1 MCGIAGVVF
10 GARQGAPEA
19 LGRAMCDGLRHRGPD
34 AQGWAELPQ
43 HAGLFA
49 HTRLSVIDLS
59 DRGRQPFWSRC
70 GQVALVFNG
79 EIYGFESLRA
89 ELEASGSQLV
99 SHTDTEVILERYLRF
114 GAEGLHTLEGMF
126 ALALFDAR
134 TQRLLLMRDRTGKKP
149 LYWTRRPD
157 GAIAFASEVKAL
169 SALPGLTL
177 EPEPAHL
184 AEYLTFGYVG
194 TPRSLYKGLN
204 KLPPATQLICEGP
217 DAEPGLHRYWQLPS
231 PRATRDVTV
240 AEAVQEVRQTL
251 GDAVQRRMVADVP
264 LGAFLSGGVDS
275 SVIVAE
281 MAQRSSQPVRT
292 FAVGFEDDHT
302 FDERSYAREIAERF
316 GADHTELVV
325 KATPSDLLGKLLW
338 HHDEPYGDSSALAVY
353 AVSKATREHVTV
365 VLSGDGGD
373 EVYGGYTRFRG
384 GVVADRVPNVA
395 ARAAHQVL
403 SRLPEPKGYK
413 NPISLLRR
421 FVEHAERNE
430 DEQLL
435 SWNTY
440 FASEAL
446 QRLLRPDVV
455 GPSFD
460 PWAVMAPQ
468 VDLLRQ
474 AKNSGADRLDQI
486 LRHNLQTYL
495 LDDLLVKTD
504 RMTMAVS
511 LEARSPFLDTEVLN
525 SAFTLPSS
533 LKIRGR
539 SLKWLLKEAYRGILP
554 DHILDRQ
561 KHGFGVPIGAWW
573 RGQARELVHD
583 LLLSPGTKC
592 QDMLQISEVRRLVDE
607 HEREHRDHGQRI
619 FALLQLELWRRQLA
633 GASANE

>member
-10 GARQGAPEA
+10 GKRQGAPEA

-34 AQGWAELPQ
+34 AQGWAELPN
-43 HAGLFA
+43 HVGLFA

-79 EIYGFESLRA
+79 EIYGFESQRA
-89 ELEASGSQLV
+89 ELEAAGTQLV

-169 SALPGLTL
+169 KALPGLAL

-204 KLPPATQLICEGP
+204 KLPPATHLTCEGP
-217 DAEPGLHRYWQLPS
+217 DAEPRLDRYWKLPS
-231 PRATRDVTV
+231 PQATRDVTV
-240 AEAVQEVRQTL
+240 TEAVQEVRQTL

-281 MAQRSSQPVRT
+281 MAQRSRQPVRT

-316 GADHTELVV
+316 GTDHTELVV

-373 EVYGGYTRFRG
+373 EVYAGYTRFRG
-384 GVVADRVPNVA
+384 GVVADHVPAVA
-395 ARAAHQVL
+395 ARAAHHVL

-421 FVEHAERNE
+421 FVEHAERDE

-446 QRLLRPDVV
+446 QRLLRPEVV
-455 GPSFD
+455 GPRFD

-468 VDLLRQ
+468 VALLRQ
-474 AKNSGADRLDQI
+474 AQQQGADRLDQI
-486 LRHNLQTYL
+486 LRHNLETYL

-525 SAFTLPSS
+525 SAFTLPSK

-573 RGQARELVHD
+573 RGQARALVHD

-633 GASANE
+633 S